1 MIRIETKHLFNE
13 GVSPHI
19 KSLVMKRRAGIKL
32 TDKEYSFDEYI
43 ELIKK

>member
-1 MIRIETKHLFNE
+1 MVIKIGKMRLKQIEGNSVDDIIFKD
-13 GVSPHI
+13 I
-19 KSLVMKRRAGIKL
+19 D